1 MKTQFTP
8 ESKLKYRFILVVN
21 VTDEGNSTEE
31 EDFVN
36 SEDFVNAIHFGIEGV
51 AQGLVGLAGLVGKFF
66 FYLILNVVVL
76 CSSRYILMSRRA
88 P

>member
-1 MKTQFTP
+1 MMIGLSAIEENLMKSQFTP

-66 FYLILNVVVL
+66 LY
-76 CSSRYILMSRRA
+76 
-88 P
+88 

>member
-1 MKTQFTP
+1 MKTKFTP

-66 FYLILNVVVL
+66 LCLILKFSDFHGNTL
-76 CSSRYILMSRRA
+76 SKN
-88 P
+88 

>member
-21 VTDEGNSTEE
+21 VTDEGNNTEE

-66 FYLILNVVVL
+66 LKFSDFHDNIV
-76 CSSRYILMSRRA
+76 SKK
-88 P
+88 

>member
-8 ESKLKYRFILVVN
+8 ESKLKYRFILVAN

-31 EDFVN
+31 DDFVN

-66 FYLILNVVVL
+66 LYLILKSFDFHGDIRGKN
-76 CSSRYILMSRRA
+76 
-88 P
+88 